1 MQRVTNSRLIIG
13 YWRLAHKA
21 HPNRFCYEAVG
32 MTGKAAVVNWE
43 NPLFGAFC
51 EAAETTAIR
60 RGAERWEG

>member
-1 MQRVTNSRLIIG
+1 
-13 YWRLAHKA
+13 LAHKA

-51 EAAETTAIR
+51 EAVETTAIR